1 VIFRIGAWF
10 IVDSVSLAEYSV
22 DLSAHNSSFLS
33 YVLLYTMAS
42 SYGGTVVS
50 LVRRFFEY
58 RVLQSD
64 GLDCGRYERCS
75 SSSRGGERSL
85 RVGVLFCRCRED
97 VCNYLLVEA
106 RMETGGRAMV
116 ENRVQHRINN
126 GRCSRMPSPLR
137 TICLI
142 NLSIQDLWDS
152 RIFSLYQAIPSVR
165 A

>member
-1 VIFRIGAWF
+1 MIFRIGAWF
-10 IVDSVSLAEYSV
+10 IVDSVSLAEYWV

-42 SYGGTVVS
+42 SHGGTVVS

-97 VCNYLLVEA
+97 VCNYPLVEA
-106 RMETGGRAMV
+106 RMGDRRTCDGREQSSTPHQQWAMFKDALAA
-116 ENRVQHRINN
+116 
-126 GRCSRMPSPLR
+126 SDDMPDQP
-137 TICLI
+137 
-142 NLSIQDLWDS
+142 
-152 RIFSLYQAIPSVR
+152 
-165 A
+165 